1 MTDRTHELPTPA
13 IKPLHSLP
21 EVPIVPKNE
30 SNGCHQTSH
39 LDNETTKRNSDKYVS
54 NLAGNS
60 VKEHKNFNNPKEVQ
74 QSKVAKDSKNKIN
87 LPSVKGTKKGS
98 TTRDNTKAP
107 KRKQKAPEIVD
118 QKKRKTEKATSK
130 NENTT
135 LKEDDGVI
143 HEETPT
149 ISGEQDNIDRDE
161 ENPIIIDLTDDDNQE
176 NEEIIQTPSETVEN
190 QNIQTNENANET
202 REASSNSVKGT
213 EGIISKELKDIGEKL
228 PQKRSASK
236 PATKPKAKAPKTSKP
251 LPANKRQKDNL
262 KTKQLGQ
269 KRKK

>member
-1 MTDRTHELPTPA
+1 MTDRTHELSTPA

-21 EVPIVPKNE
+21 KASIVPKNE
-30 SNGCHQTSH
+30 SNGCH
-39 LDNETTKRNSDKYVS
+39 LDNETTKRNSEQYVS

-60 VKEHKNFNNPKEVQ
+60 VKEHNNFNIPKEVQ

-98 TTRDNTKAP
+98 TTRDNRKAP

-118 QKKRKTEKATSK
+118 QKKRKTAKATSK

-135 LKEDDGVI
+135 LKKEEDEII

-149 ISGEQDNIDRDE
+149 ISGEQDNIGRDE
-161 ENPIIIDLTDDDNQE
+161 ENPIIIDLTDADNQE

-202 REASSNSVKGT
+202 MEASSNSVKGT
-213 EGIISKELKDIGEKL
+213 EDIVSKELKEIGEKM

-236 PATKPKAKAPKTSKP
+236 SEAKPKANAPKKSKP
-251 LPANKRQKDNL
+251 LAVNKRQKDNL